1 MEGHKLLAVSHRQV
15 IAVETSIAAPEVD
28 GLPLLTRLLLFAANG
43 GGSLTDVCTVA
54 MIDEDIIRSEADR
67 LSQMGVIDLCGATG
81 RIALNDRRGRRLWN
95 DFTCVREFRKG
106 RHHMVFDPV
115 ARALRWVNPL
125 DIIRVYEGAAP
136 LLPERHRVELAKVPD
151 EVLAGLIEEVSPGLA
166 NIFAGR
172 EDWPVDVSL
181 GPTAGTLT
189 SSLPLPAEM
198 VMLPRPHTAIDSEV
212 WRDRTDFTPP
222 QPNHVYS
229 IDGPALRFEVKVGRE
244 GQRGRDTIFYLFDLV
259 TGVIHKEKDIEEYVQ
274 CTPVGPE
281 TASVFV
287 LSPKHTG
294 AELCEALASG
304 LLGHLLPER
313 GRRCREAGWSLG
325 EEAVTLRRGATEIAI
340 AACAVRQAKEEGGW
354 HFWTSATVAQDSV
367 RGE

>member
-1 MEGHKLLAVSHRQV
+1 LLAVSHRQLV
-15 IAVETSIAAPEVD
+15 SVGTSILAPEVD

-43 GGSLTDVCTVA
+43 GGSLANVCSVA
-54 MIDEDIIRSEADR
+54 MIDDDIIRCEADR

-81 RIALNDRRGRRLWN
+81 RLGLNDRRGRRLWN
-95 DFTCVREFRKG
+95 DFNCVREFRKG

-115 ARALRWVNPL
+115 ARALRWVNPSDL
-125 DIIRVYEGAAP
+125 IRVYEGAAP

-151 EVLAGLIEEVSPGLA
+151 EVLADLIEEVSPELA
-166 NIFAGR
+166 NIFAER
-172 EDWPVDVSL
+172 EDRPVDVSL

-189 SSLPLPAEM
+189 SSLRLPAEM
-198 VMLPRPHTAIDSEV
+198 VILPRPHTAVDPGV
-212 WRDRTDFTPP
+212 WRDRTDFPPP
-222 QPNHVYS
+222 QPNDLYS

-244 GQRGRDTIFYLFDLV
+244 GQQGRDTVIYLFDQV

-274 CTPVGPE
+274 CAPVGPE

-287 LSPKHTG
+287 LPPKHTG

-313 GRRCREAGWSLG
+313 GRRCREAGWLIG

-340 AACAVRQAKEEGGW
+340 AECAVRQAKEEGGW
-354 HFWTSATVAQDSV
+354 HFWTSATVAQNSV